1 MIILSE
7 KDYAALGELLTPLCE
22 RIVNNRAE
30 NRYGKAKNR
39 LDDVESQLVGK
50 KSRKAMM
57 EKFLADLAA
66 QDGVLTEFD
75 EGGLDGFLGLCH
87 GRG

>member
-1 MIILSE
+1 
-7 KDYAALGELLTPLCE
+7 
-22 RIVNNRAE
+22 
-30 NRYGKAKNR
+30 
-39 LDDVESQLVGK
+39 
-50 KSRKAMM
+50 M